1 MRQQNLLMSFAV
13 LFIFNKG
20 LRQSLS
26 LFANFVQGEHSAQ
39 LAEAM
44 LNLRLNSCTQKNI
57 AARI

>member
-1 MRQQNLLMSFAV
+1 MSFAV
-13 LFIFNKG
+13 FFIFNKG

-26 LFANFVQGEHSAQ
+26 LFANFVQGEHTAQ